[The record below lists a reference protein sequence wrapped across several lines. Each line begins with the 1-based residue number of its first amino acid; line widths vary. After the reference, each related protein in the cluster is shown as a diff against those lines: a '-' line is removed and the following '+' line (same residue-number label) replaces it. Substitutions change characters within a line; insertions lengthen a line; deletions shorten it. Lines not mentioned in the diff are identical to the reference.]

1 MSAVVQTTP
10 GLEPGAATSSA
21 HHLVDLVYRFREHG
35 IVAVLALFVITTT
48 AIQPRFLNVSNIKF
62 TLLNA
67 TIFGFLA
74 LGQTVVIVSRNVD
87 LSVGSV
93 LGLSAYLS
101 SAYLAD
107 HPGTPIVLIFALG
120 LAIGLACGVVN
131 GAVTALGRVPS
142 LVVTI
147 ATLYIIRGI
156 DTVIVGGKE
165 VVANSLPNSF
175 LNLGKSSVVGIPD
188 LTFGTVVVLVAG
200 AYFLRHF
207 RSGRELYAIG
217 SNPDAARLA
226 GIATGR
232 RVFAAFVVSGGIA
245 GLSGVMWAAYYGT
258 IDSTAGTNYELQ
270 VVAACVVGGV
280 AIFGGSGSAIG
291 AAFGALLIATINQ
304 ALYVLGI
311 SSFWEEAIYG
321 LLLLVAIS
329 LDRAIALRLTNAL
342 RKRRYQQRAA

>member
-1 MSAVVQTTP
+1 MSTLVQS
-10 GLEPGAATSSA
+10 EPSLQAGAAPGSA
-21 HHLVDLVYRFREHG
+21 RHLVDLAYRFREHG
-35 IVAVLALFVITTT
+35 IVAVLALFVIATT
-48 AIQPRFLNVSNIKF
+48 AIQPRFLNSSNIKF

-87 LSVGSV
+87 LSVGSI

-107 HPGTPIVLIFALG
+107 HPGTPIPLVFALG
-120 LAIGLACGVVN
+120 LAIGLVCGMVN

-147 ATLYIIRGI
+147 ATLYIIRGV
-156 DTVIVGGKE
+156 DTVIVGGRE
-165 VVANSLPNSF
+165 VVANSLPDSF
-175 LNLGKSSVVGIPD
+175 LSLGTSTIAGIPVITIGSVVVIA
-188 LTFGTVVVLVAG
+188 AG
-200 AYFLRHF
+200 AYFLRNF

-226 GIATGR
+226 GIAIGR
-232 RVFAAFVVSGGIA
+232 RVFGAFAFSGAIA

-280 AIFGGSGSAIG
+280 AIFGGSGSAVG
-291 AAFGALLIATINQ
+291 AAVGALLIATISQ

-311 SSFWEEAIYG
+311 SSFWEQAIYG

-329 LDRAIALRLTNAL
+329 LDRAIALRLTSAL
-342 RKRRYQQRAA
+342 RKRSYQQRAA

>member
-1 MSAVVQTTP
+1 MSAAQPIPELDVPVP
-10 GLEPGAATSSA
+10 IGSA
-21 HHLVDLVYRFREHG
+21 RRLTDLVFRFREYG
-35 IVAVLALFVITTT
+35 IIAVLALFVVVT
-48 AIQPRFLNVSNIKF
+48 AALQPRFLHEANIKF

-87 LSVGSV
+87 LSVGSI

-101 SAYLAD
+101 SAYLSH
-107 HPGTPIVLIFALG
+107 HPGTALVLVFALG
-120 LAIGLACGVVN
+120 LGIGMICGAFN

-147 ATLYIIRGI
+147 ATLYIFRGI

-165 VVANSLPNSF
+165 VVANALPDSF
-175 LNLGKSSVVGIPD
+175 LNLGKATVFGIPE
-188 LTFGTVVVLVAG
+188 LTVGTVVVLAGG

-226 GIATGR
+226 GIPTGR
-232 RVFAAFVVSGGIA
+232 RVFWAFVASGGIA

-280 AIFGGSGSAIG
+280 AIFGGSGTAIG

-304 ALYVLGI
+304 SLYVLGI
-311 SSFWEEAIYG
+311 SSFWEQAIYG
-321 LLLLVAIS
+321 LLLIIAIS
-329 LDRAIALRLTNAL
+329 LDRAISVRLTSAL